1 MSQFEHY
8 VRSGNKNLRMGYTT
22 GTCASLAAGAA
33 ARYALSGE
41 VPAEISVMTVKGIP
55 VTLEPHAS
63 RQGLIVGAG
72 EGTAFDTDGD
82 EKTFSVSVIKDAGDD
97 ADATNGIEVWASVTL
112 TDVPG
117 IEIDGGFGVGRVTKP
132 GLDQP
137 VGNAAINS
145 TPRRMIRQM
154 VEEAIEE
161 YGYEGGA
168 KVIISIPEGIETAK
182 KTFNPML
189 GIEGGISVIG
199 TSGIVEPMSEQ
210 ALVDTI
216 EVTLRQALSD
226 SKDVILTPGNY
237 GERFLMKEQFDRYGI
252 PVVKCSNFLGEALDC
267 AAVEGAETVLLVGHI
282 GKLSKVAAGVMNTHS
297 RYADARREVFT
308 AHAVLAGA
316 DRDLCAALMDASTT
330 DACLDLLEQAGLKEA
345 VMERILKEIQAHLEH
360 RVREAYR
367 IGAVVFSNEHGL
379 LGMTDTA
386 RTIIEEWDSKFT
398 D

>member
-33 ARYALSGE
+33 ARYALTGE

-63 RQGLIVGAG
+63 RQGLIVGTG

-112 TDVPG
+112 TEVPG

-182 KTFNPML
+182 KTFNPMI

-210 ALVDTI
+210 ALIDTI
-216 EVTLRQALSD
+216 VRDTLA
-226 SKDVILTPGNY
+226 K
-237 GERFLMKEQFDRYGI
+237 
-252 PVVKCSNFLGEALDC
+252 
-267 AAVEGAETVLLVGHI
+267 
-282 GKLSKVAAGVMNTHS
+282 
-297 RYADARREVFT
+297 
-308 AHAVLAGA
+308 
-316 DRDLCAALMDASTT
+316 
-330 DACLDLLEQAGLKEA
+330 
-345 VMERILKEIQAHLEH
+345 
-360 RVREAYR
+360 YR
-367 IGAVVFSNEHGL
+367 
-379 LGMTDTA
+379 
-386 RTIIEEWDSKFT
+386 
-398 D
+398 

>member
-33 ARYALSGE
+33 ARYALTGE

-63 RQGLIVGAG
+63 RQGLIVGTG
-72 EGTAFDTDGD
+72 DGTAFDTDGD

-112 TDVPG
+112 TEVPG

-161 YGYEGGA
+161 AEY
-168 KVIISIPEGIETAK
+168 VIELLEDHEIDGPVAYDWEMHDSSYRV
-182 KTFNPML
+182 F
-189 GIEGGISVIG
+189 G
-199 TSGIVEPMSEQ
+199 TSQKM
-210 ALVDTI
+210 AT
-216 EVTLRQALSD
+216 A
-226 SKDVILTPGNY
+226 
-237 GERFLMKEQFDRYGI
+237 
-252 PVVKCSNFLGEALDC
+252 C
-267 AAVEGAETVLLVGHI
+267 AIA
-282 GKLSKVAAGVMNTHS
+282 
-297 RYADARREVFT
+297 F
-308 AHAVLAGA
+308 
-316 DRDLCAALMDASTT
+316 C
-330 DACLDLLEQAGLKEA
+330 
-345 VMERILKEIQAHLEH
+345 ERIA
-360 RVREAYR
+360 REGYTPMIYASGYVNYMKYDQGAIADYLSWYPEYKSEESEKLYPDFIYQMDYWQFSSKCTVDG
-367 IGAVVFSNEHGL
+367 IGGYVDGNLHFY
-379 LGMTDTA
+379 
-386 RTIIEEWDSKFT
+386 
-398 D
+398 